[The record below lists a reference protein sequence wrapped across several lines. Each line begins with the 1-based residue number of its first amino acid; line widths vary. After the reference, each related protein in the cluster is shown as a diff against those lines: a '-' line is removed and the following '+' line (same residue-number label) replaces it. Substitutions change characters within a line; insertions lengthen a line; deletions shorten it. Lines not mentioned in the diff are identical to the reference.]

1 MPSGSRRMNSSS
13 DPGRCVGLMSP
24 TVPLQLVYDMP
35 VLRSFLKTI
44 LQPKIAWQRRR
55 GILSSCINM
64 AIRRISPARA
74 NQRPDGPAP
83 HAFFDIRERGE
94 YNLGHIPGST
104 SLPRRDI
111 EFRLARLLPA
121 PTVPVIV
128 VGGGGARE
136 ERAAASLSRA
146 GCDDTAILEGGFAA
160 WSQAGYATAS
170 GVNVPSKAFGEKIP
184 RERRVPEP
192 TPQELAESIRHGEKP
207 LILDVRTPE
216 EYARFCI
223 PGGVNVPG
231 GDLVLWAEEL
241 KNLRTPVVVNC
252 AGRTRSIIGTEALRR
267 LGVKDV
273 RALRNGTM
281 GWVLADYDLE
291 RPQRSSRAPAPLSRA
306 AAETL
311 ASRIAEEEKIA
322 FISVAQL
329 EDVLSAEKTT
339 TVYAIDVR
347 SFDEYLS
354 GHIPGFFHVPGG
366 QAVQCA
372 DDHVADRDAQIIFAC
387 DRTARAVMAAYWY
400 GKMGFRNVFVL
411 EGGTDAWAAS
421 GRSIEVG
428 TSAPGAIF
436 SLIFWYPC
444 STAARARRTSASG
457 LAWIPSEMPV
467 TIRSRAPP
475 SSPESGRPHERAN
488 SSQHPIS
495 TAAFAMRWPR
505 KSRSRMACTISGPSS
520 CCFRMRGATQA
531 RIASHAVSIVS
542 SE

>member
-1 MPSGSRRMNSSS
+1 
-13 DPGRCVGLMSP
+13 
-24 TVPLQLVYDMP
+24 
-35 VLRSFLKTI
+35 
-44 LQPKIAWQRRR
+44 
-55 GILSSCINM
+55 M

-74 NQRPDGPAP
+74 KQRLDGPAP

-111 EFRLARLLPA
+111 EFRLSRLLPA

-128 VGGGGARE
+128 IGDGGARE
-136 ERAAASLSRA
+136 ERAAASLSSA
-146 GCDDTAILEGGFAA
+146 GCNDIAILEGGFAA
-160 WSQAGYATAS
+160 WVKASYAAAS
-170 GVNVPSKAFGEKIP
+170 GVNVPSKAFGEKIHG
-184 RERRVPEP
+184 ERRVPET
-192 TPQELAESIRHGEKP
+192 TPQELAESIRRGEKP

-231 GDLVLWAEEL
+231 GDLVLWAEYL
-241 KNLRTPVVVNC
+241 KSSTVPVIVNC

-291 RPQRSSRAPAPLSRA
+291 RPQRSSRAPAPSSRA
-306 AAETL
+306 AAERL
-311 ASRIAEEEKIA
+311 ASRIAEEEKIV

-428 TSAPGAIF
+428 RPRERVFG
-436 SLIFWYPC
+436 LDE
-444 STAARARRTSASG
+444 ARARATFVSSGALASLVEQNTDLVVLDVGLSTEYQSAHVPGAVWLSRGWLEELVPKHYPERRLPMVVSAADERQAIFAAAALSEMDYENARVLAGGTGAWIAEGKPVETGLTKALTEANDVVLSAS
-457 LAWIPSEMPV
+457 V
-467 TIRSRAPP
+467 T
-475 SSPESGRPHERAN
+475 GDKD
-488 SSQHPIS
+488 
-495 TAAFAMRWPR
+495 AMRRYLDWEV
-505 KSRSRMACTISGPSS
+505 KLTGKI
-520 CCFRMRGATQA
+520 
-531 RIASHAVSIVS
+531 
-542 SE
+542 